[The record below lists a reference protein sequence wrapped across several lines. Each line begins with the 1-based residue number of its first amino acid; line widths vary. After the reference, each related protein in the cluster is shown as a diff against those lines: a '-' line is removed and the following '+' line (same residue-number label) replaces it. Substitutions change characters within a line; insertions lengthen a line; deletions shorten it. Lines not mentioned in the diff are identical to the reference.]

1 MTPVL
6 TQSKKLTHFYFIPI
20 NKSFVHSS
28 YKVSIINLFRSFK
41 SGYGPLPQGEG
52 PWALATP
59 VWREVASIVQI
70 SSLNPLEIIKK

>member
-41 SGYGPLPQGEG
+41 SGFY
-52 PWALATP
+52 TP
-59 VWREVASIVQI
+59 HFH
-70 SSLNPLEIIKK
+70 LNGLYWGHQ